1 MSALDQLDWQETL
14 DIICRSSARQIL
26 EGISF
31 AEFCLRMEGMVP
43 RLLTV
48 GGMPKKQQSPEMLCG
63 IATLMA
69 LEIWNATPIPENR
82 FRPRKQARP
91 ERNAPC
97 SVRFGKKVQTVL
109 CCGQHAGT
117 GHFRRI
123 DADPGAGSDA
133 SEETG

>member
-31 AEFCLRMEGMVP
+31 AEFRLRMEGMVP

-48 GGMPKKQQSPEMLCG
+48 GGMPKKQQSPEMLCS

-97 SVRFGKKVQTVL
+97 LCGSGKKFKQ
-109 CCGQHAGT
+109 CCAAVNTPELG
-117 GHFRRI
+117 I
-123 DADPGAGSDA
+123 
-133 SEETG
+133 SEELMLTQVLDLMPAK